1 MIAFQT
7 LYIGISPFKG
17 PSLYTIIP
25 MIEYIYGIWF
35 IRAACT
41 VWQKE
46 WQSCF
51 EEMGGTLMLDSNW
64 SWTYHNWRR
73 CCQRASKWTSSCII
87 RTWLCVMLISPA
99 MKNLIKEEKY
109 KGKYTDKYIDDMDYS
124 CSCFVMYFGMD
135 KKYGKKSL
143 IFIILYSSNDLDKN
157 INQIFTGDTIED
169 PSIYMYIPSKID
181 PTLAPEGK
189 DGVYVLIPVSDLSTL
204 KSEWTDETSQFYR
217 QKAIDKISKTAWHG
231 KLWIWSCNW
240 KTDDTPNDFDNI
252 FNAYSGATFGLRPTL
267 TQSNHLRPQS
277 TSPNCDNLYF
287 TGSST
292 HPGAGVP
299 IVLLSAKIAVNDLI
313 SDEQSKGW
321 RSESIKIGIINF
333 AKV

>member
-1 MIAFQT
+1 
-7 LYIGISPFKG
+7 
-17 PSLYTIIP
+17 
-25 MIEYIYGIWF
+25 
-35 IRAACT
+35 
-41 VWQKE
+41 
-46 WQSCF
+46 
-51 EEMGGTLMLDSNW
+51 
-64 SWTYHNWRR
+64 
-73 CCQRASKWTSSCII
+73 
-87 RTWLCVMLISPA
+87 
-99 MKNLIKEEKY
+99 
-109 KGKYTDKYIDDMDYS
+109 
-124 CSCFVMYFGMD
+124 MYFGMD
-135 KKYGKKSL
+135 KKYDEV
-143 IFIILYSSNDLDKN
+143 IDIHNFVFSNDLDKN

-217 QKAIDKISKTAWHG
+217 QKAIDKISKLPGMENFESEVVTE
-231 KLWIWSCNW
+231 KQM
-240 KTDDTPNDFDNI
+240 TPNDFDNI
-252 FNAYSGATFGLRPTL
+252 FNAYNGATFGLRPTL

-313 SDEQSKGW
+313 SDEQSKG
-321 RSESIKIGIINF
+321 
-333 AKV
+333 